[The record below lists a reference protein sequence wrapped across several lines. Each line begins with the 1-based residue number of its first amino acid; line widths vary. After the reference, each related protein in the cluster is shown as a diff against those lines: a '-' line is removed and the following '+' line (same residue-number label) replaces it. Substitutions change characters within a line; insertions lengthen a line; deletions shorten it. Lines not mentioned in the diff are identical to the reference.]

1 MKIRIG
7 QEDLVKAVI
16 ACGKLISSRGQLPVL
31 ANVLINAEK
40 DGVNVVATNL
50 EMGIRVEAGGK
61 VEEAGA
67 ITVPQKN
74 LAEFLGSISGGEI
87 VLEQDKEKLRVK
99 SGKFGA
105 GLATVPAEEFPSFV
119 PAESIFADSDKI
131 ELDRKMVSAMANE
144 VAFAAAVDESRPVL
158 TGVKCMLA
166 GEHLVVIATD
176 GFRLSKKKFKI
187 QDANFKE
194 GMILPAKVI
203 IELARLTS
211 ENKGSGVEMWMLEGA
226 NQVVFRIGKTTL
238 VSRVLEGNFPDVDK
252 IIPIDFKTKVQ
263 VNREDLVKAVKAVSI
278 FARENANIV
287 RFKIQEDKILVFT
300 MGSQTG
306 EAEVE
311 IEAECEGDAMEVAF
325 NYKYVLDYLQAV
337 DEENVDLALSGATT
351 AAVWGGQDLL
361 HLIMPIR
368 G

>member
-1 MKIRIG
+1 
-7 QEDLVKAVI
+7 
-16 ACGKLISSRGQLPVL
+16 
-31 ANVLINAEK
+31 
-40 DGVNVVATNL
+40 
-50 EMGIRVEAGGK
+50 
-61 VEEAGA
+61 
-67 ITVPQKN
+67 
-74 LAEFLGSISGGEI
+74 
-87 VLEQDKEKLRVK
+87 
-99 SGKFGA
+99 
-105 GLATVPAEEFPSFV
+105 
-119 PAESIFADSDKI
+119 
-131 ELDRKMVSAMANE
+131 
-144 VAFAAAVDESRPVL
+144 
-158 TGVKCMLA
+158 
-166 GEHLVVIATD
+166 
-176 GFRLSKKKFKI
+176 
-187 QDANFKE
+187 
-194 GMILPAKVI
+194 VI

-211 ENKGSGVEMWMLEGA
+211 ENKGSGVKMWMLEGA